1 MTKIKIGGIVQYSG
15 LTLIRF
21 TSGASQA
28 NALAHL
34 LEALGRADINVQF
47 IVHNTDPAGNHQFAL
62 CISRED
68 QEQTLAHLT
77 RLQARDRFDSPHVET
92 GVSSLGIYGP
102 DFRIRPRLAGAF
114 MGALDA
120 AGIPIHAVSTS
131 MSTFTVIIPAAM
143 QAAAHSAIA
152 EVFELP

>member
-21 TSGASQA
+21 SSGASQA
-28 NALAHL
+28 NVLAHL

-47 IVHNTDPAGNHQFAL
+47 IVHSTDPAGNHQFAL
-62 CISRED
+62 CVSWED
-68 QEQTLAHLT
+68 QDRTLAHLT
-77 RLQARDRFDSPHVET
+77 RLQARDRFDSLHVVP

-114 MGALDA
+114 MGALDS
-120 AGIPIHAVSTS
+120 AGIPVHAVSTS
-131 MSTFTVIIPAAM
+131 MSTFTVIISADM
-143 QAAAHSAIA
+143 QDVAHSVIA
-152 EVFELP
+152 EVFDLP